1 MNDKLPLGLMI
12 LTAEP
17 LNGKVESLSSIIK
30 TALYRVDFPSEDSR
44 QQTVD
49 SRQGRAKDS
58 RQGIEQVQFA
68 LDRFDESDQ
77 FLITKKGKNQDKKVD
92 LKNAV
97 LMIELDR
104 GIDSIGLDMLLCVGD
119 LDRGNVNP
127 FLVMKEVLDFDE
139 ERVASTKVERRGMF
153 DGSGGL
159 IEGVSVREEV
169 LV

>member
-1 MNDKLPLGLMI
+1 M
-12 LTAEP
+12 
-17 LNGKVESLSSIIK
+17 
-30 TALYRVDFPSEDSR
+30 
-44 QQTVD
+44 
-49 SRQGRAKDS
+49 
-58 RQGIEQVQFA
+58 QFA

-77 FLITKKGKNQDKKVD
+77 FLITKKGEKQDKKVD

-119 LDRGNVNP
+119 LERGNVNP
-127 FLVMKEVLDFDE
+127 FLVLKEVLDFDE